1 MNPKVSIIL
10 PYYEGLRWLPRAV
23 ESVLGQTE
31 IAWEL
36 IIVDDGSQ
44 QSSLPTLG
52 TLCDKRIRLFRIPHS
67 GKGAAVNFG
76 LKKASADLVCFLDQ
90 DDIMCSERLAL
101 QIRVFR
107 STALI
112 DGVYSDYERRHDNGE
127 VIDRFMSRQASA
139 AEILRS
145 MARGRSYITM
155 QTLMMR
161 KEAIASVGGF
171 SEDIRFNG
179 LDDLEFF
186 LRLCSK
192 DLKFKYAP
200 GIVQV
205 WSKHE
210 CNFSTSVAF
219 QLSRLRLLDLI
230 ATMSAVN
237 PVIRTEQK
245 YFRFHAFYM
254 RGLYFLENGQYGD
267 AWPEFR
273 QALASGV
280 LSWNACYL
288 AFKSFL
294 LWAMKSNRKW
304 ALKKTRD
311 SLILREGSNGS
322 KESNTGDPS

>member
-1 MNPKVSIIL
+1 MKPKVSVIL

-36 IIVDDGSQ
+36 IIIDDGSRQ
-44 QSSLPTLG
+44 DALPIPG
-52 TLCDKRIRLFRIPHS
+52 TLRDTRIRQFRIPHS

-90 DDIMCSERLAL
+90 DDIMCSQRLAI
-101 QIRVFR
+101 QVRVFQD
-107 STALI
+107 TTLV

-127 VIDRFMSRQASA
+127 VIDRFTSRQASA

-161 KEAIASVGGF
+161 KEAIAAVGGF
-171 SEDIRFNG
+171 SEDIRLNG
-179 LDDLEFF
+179 LDDLEFY

-192 DLKFKYAP
+192 GLKFKYAP
-200 GIVQV
+200 GVVQA
-205 WSKHE
+205 WTKHA
-210 CNFSTSVAF
+210 CNFSTSAVF
-219 QLSRLRLLDLI
+219 QRNRLRLLDLI
-230 ATMSAVN
+230 AAMSTAS
-237 PVIRTEQK
+237 PVIRAEQK

-254 RGLYFLENGQYGD
+254 RGLYFLENGQSSD

-273 QALASGV
+273 RALTSGV

-288 AFKSFL
+288 ALKSFW
-294 LWAMKSNRKW
+294 LWAMTANRKW
-304 ALKKTRD
+304 VSKKNRAGLTPAK
-311 SLILREGSNGS
+311 GCNGS
-322 KESNTGDPS
+322 KQSTTGDPS

>member
-1 MNPKVSIIL
+1 M
-10 PYYEGLRWLPRAV
+10 PYYEGIQWLPRAA

-44 QSSLPTLG
+44 QSLWPTLG
-52 TLCDKRIRLFRIPHS
+52 ALCDKRIRLFRIPHS
-67 GKGAAVNFG
+67 GKGATLNFG
-76 LKKASADLVCFLDQ
+76 LKKARADLVCFLDQ
-90 DDIMCSERLAL
+90 DDVMCSERLAM
-101 QIRVFR
+101 QVRVFQN
-107 STALI
+107 TALI

-127 VIDRFMSRQASA
+127 VIDRFKSRQASA

-171 SEDIRFNG
+171 SEDIRLNG
-179 LDDLEFF
+179 LDDLEFY

-192 DLKFKYAP
+192 ELKLKYAP
-200 GIVQV
+200 GIVQA

-210 CNFSTSVAF
+210 RNFSSCAAF

-230 ATMSAVN
+230 ATMSTVS

-245 YFRFHAFYM
+245 YFRFHSFYM
-254 RGLYFLENGQYGD
+254 RGLYFLENGQHGD

-273 QALASGV
+273 RALTSGV

-294 LWAMKSNRKW
+294 LWAMKSTRKW
-304 ALKKTRD
+304 APKKDRD
-311 SLILREGSNGS
+311 SLMIGEGSNGC
-322 KESNTGDPS
+322 KESNTRDTS